1 MNLRFLQGENRKKTV
16 NILFYVAFT
25 IELLF
30 MVLEK
35 SEISLP
41 FISHVFR
48 CTFLIALLAVLL
60 MEHTRKEWIFVAII
74 LAFSFVCYRLNGRN
88 DILRFATFMLAA
100 RDIDLEKTMKFSFF
114 FSAAGFLLIALL
126 AAFGILGD
134 VYTVADF
141 GRGSVEARFSI
152 GFGHPNTFGSSLYA
166 LLLLWIWLYG
176 KKANIIPY
184 ICLIIASLVTYK
196 LTGTRT
202 ALIINMFTIII
213 ALVARFLPEISGKKI
228 VYILSG
234 LVTPIMCTA
243 FSVWAAWISVMYWRV
258 DHEIHWLYRLDRLFN
273 GRIANLYYN
282 TEAHEGALETWTLF
296 SNRAS
301 QEIFDMGWVRLFY
314 WYGIIPASI
323 VVLLIIAAIY
333 LCYQKR
339 DIWTV
344 ILIVSLGIY
353 TVIEATFVS
362 RYIGR
367 VVVLP
372 ILAVYFGEFLHNYG
386 GKNA

>member
-16 NILFYVAFT
+16 NILFYVAFV

-35 SEISLP
+35 SEIPLP

-48 CTFLIALLAVLL
+48 GTFLIALLAVLL

-100 RDIDLEKTMKFSFF
+100 RDIDLEKTVRFSFF

-258 DHEIHWLYRLDRLFN
+258 DHETHWLYRLDRLFN

-353 TVIEATFVS
+353 TIIEATFVS

-372 ILAVYFGEFLHNYG
+372 ILAVYFDEFIHNYG